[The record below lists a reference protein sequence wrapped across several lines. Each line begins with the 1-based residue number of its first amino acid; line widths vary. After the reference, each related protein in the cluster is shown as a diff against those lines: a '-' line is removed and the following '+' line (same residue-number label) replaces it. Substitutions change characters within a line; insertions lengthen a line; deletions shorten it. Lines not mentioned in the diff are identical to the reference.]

1 MLGDL
6 NKQMRGSS
14 HNVLRQAVEQVF
26 NMYFTPEVVEQLE
39 TNEINLLSDALAY
52 KLIKEV
58 ENEMI
63 HRTLQIQK

>member
-6 NKQMRGSS
+6 NAEMRRSS
-14 HNVLRQAVEQVF
+14 HRVIREAVEKVF
-26 NMYFTPEVVEQLE
+26 NMYFTPEVISQLNSKE
-39 TNEINLLSDALAY
+39 LNLLSDALAF
-52 KLIKEV
+52 KLVKEV